1 MPSENILELIL
12 KAISAL
18 IKWAAEQ
25 LGEDTATVRGRV
37 LARLAKGSSDETDA
51 VAESIAEAIRGASPK

>member
-1 MPSENILELIL
+1 MSDMAFDLGMKIITA
-12 KAISAL
+12 AIEWIS
-18 IKWAAEQ
+18 KQ